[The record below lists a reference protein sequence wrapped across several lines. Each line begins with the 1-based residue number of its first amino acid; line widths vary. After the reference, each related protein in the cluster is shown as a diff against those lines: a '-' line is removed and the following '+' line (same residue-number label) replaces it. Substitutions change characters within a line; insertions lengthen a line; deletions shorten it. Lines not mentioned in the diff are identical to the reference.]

1 MKTSTAGTVLVALAF
16 ASMIGGLSVG
26 TALGDDNDR
35 HQTQQNRREQDRREQ
50 ERRAQERRAH
60 DRREQE
66 LDRRAHGGW
75 RDNRGVWHAYQ
86 PVYVPPPVVYTPSP
100 SPGISIFFPFFR

>member
-1 MKTSTAGTVLVALAF
+1 MKTSTTGKILVALAF

-35 HQTQQNRREQDRREQ
+35 RQAQQHRRGHERDRCDNGVWR
-50 ERRAQERRAH
+50 
-60 DRREQE
+60 DN
-66 LDRRAHGGW
+66 GGW
-75 RDNRGVWHAYQ
+75 RDNRGGWHAYH
-86 PVYVPPPVVYTPSP
+86 PVCVPPPVVYAPSP